1 MKMLVLTSLEKTPTV
16 KYWDLNT
23 DTLTSYWIFL
33 KSLKFGSALNVSGD
47 RQNSTSIK

>member
-23 DTLTSYWIFL
+23 DTLTSYWIFSE
-33 KSLKFGSALNVSGD
+33 KPKVW
-47 RQNSTSIK
+47 